1 MHESDWKQMYLTLV
15 SGIVDATNLM
25 PVILEN
31 APVQE
36 RLNKALRDAE
46 EFYVAVGKR
55 SRRNS

>member
-1 MHESDWKQMYLTLV
+1 MEETIWKKMYLTLV

-25 PVILEN
+25 PVLLEN

-46 EFYVAVGKR
+46 EIYVDNGEEFGQK
-55 SRRNS
+55 